1 MMNSMTGFGS
11 QEATVTPLGKINIEI
26 KSANHKFLEVV
37 CNLPEG
43 FLFLEDK
50 IKKEIEARVKRGRIL
65 CVINVNGSRRPA
77 VSINHPLLNQY
88 LLVLRR
94 LKKQLHIADSL
105 SLDTLVNLPGV
116 LSITDHKIAKANIW
130 PRLRLVLRQALDGL
144 EKTRRKE
151 GFSLSRYI
159 SGRAHTLERNLMF
172 IHERFKKVVQ
182 TKSAR
187 IETDDERSGM
197 LKETDISEEIERLAF
212 HIRNFIVKLKKQG
225 AIGKELDFI
234 SQEMQREANTM
245 AAKSCDVL
253 ISSRAVQI
261 KSQLDKIR
269 EQLQNIE

>member
-1 MMNSMTGFGS
+1 MNSMTGFGS
-11 QEATVTPLGKINIEI
+11 QETRVTSLGKINIEI
-26 KSANHKFLEVV
+26 RSANHKFLEVV

-50 IKKEIEARVKRGRIL
+50 IKKEIETRAKRGRIL
-65 CVINVNGSRRPA
+65 CVINISGGRGPA
-77 VSINHPLLNQY
+77 VSINHVLLNQY
-88 LLVLRR
+88 LAALRR
-94 LKKQLHIADSL
+94 VKKQLQVTDNL
-105 SLDTLVNLPGV
+105 SLDTLINLPGV
-116 LSITDHKIAKANIW
+116 LSITEHKVSKANIW
-130 PRLRLVLRQALDGL
+130 PRLRPVLRQALDGL

-151 GFSLSRYI
+151 GLSLSRYL
-159 SGRAHTLERNLMF
+159 RARAGTLERDLMF
-172 IHERFKKVVQ
+172 IDERFKKVVQ
-182 TKSAR
+182 AKSAK

-212 HIRNFIVKLKKQG
+212 HIRNFIVKLKKRG

-253 ISSRAVQI
+253 ISSRAVQL